1 VIFRVFFVLKKHF
14 LVFTGIV
21 LALKNKFGKNLS
33 YWNGPSPKA
42 RPAPARSA
50 RPPSPS
56 GPGRMQQI
64 RLTPHSSTV
73 TKFNNS
79 SLLN

>member
-1 VIFRVFFVLKKHF
+1 VIFRVFFVLQKHF
-14 LVFTGIV
+14 LVFSGIDFT
-21 LALKNKFGKNLS
+21 LKNKFEKKPILLERAEPE
-33 YWNGPSPKA
+33 GPT
-42 RPAPARSA
+42 RSA

-56 GPGRMQQI
+56 GPDRMQHI